1 MSIFTFISICFL
13 LSGATALIYEVIW
26 VRLLALTFGNTVY
39 AVGVVLTAF
48 MSGLSLGSLLLGR
61 FSDRKGVN
69 LLKTYGYLE
78 LGIALFAVLSPELLD
93 AVTSLY
99 LSTYSSSAPMWI
111 LSGQRYALSIAV
123 LLIPTTLMGGTLP
136 VLSRF
141 FIRSEQELE
150 KKVGSLYSLNT
161 IGGVL
166 GTFLVGFIL
175 IRFLGLNFTLRSTAV
190 FNVLIG
196 LAAFYM
202 GTIYTTAEEHEP
214 EVKIKGKRKN
224 KGKGKR
230 EKTSEAVVESTERP
244 AGYRY
249 ALIAFFLSG
258 FTAMVYEVA
267 WSRLLVGVIGST
279 TYAFSMI
286 LMGFLL
292 GIGLGSYI
300 VSLLSGKRRFDL
312 FHFSII
318 QIAIGV
324 TCFLTIAIFRIMP
337 DLMLKGFTITGR
349 SYTGILTLEFC
360 LVLIF
365 LLLPTTLFGAT
376 FPIIA
381 GVYSGGREHRGKNI
395 GNIYASNTAGAI
407 LGSAFAAFLFL
418 PLLSSTVSIKTA
430 TVINILVGITG
441 FAVLRRPKF
450 TAASVLLLIIV
461 LLPVSIPQKL
471 LDSGVAIY
479 GMNENFLMKQKNSHY
494 LYQKEGLNATI
505 SVSTGQSG
513 HLVLKTNGK
522 VDASTRSDMSTQV
535 AVAYF
540 PLLLHND
547 ARDVLVVGVGSGVT
561 IKAVRDF
568 QGTRIDAVEIE
579 PAVMEAA
586 GYFEMFNGGVINDK
600 DINYVIEDARSFMT
614 VTDKKYDVI
623 ISEPSNPWI
632 SGIGNLFTKEYYEL
646 SVLKLKEGGI
656 FCQWV
661 QLYNLRPDEM
671 TMILNTF
678 SSVFTHTNIW
688 HSQIGD
694 MILMGSMT
702 NFSGLDYQAVA
713 KKIRGKMRKDLKVYL
728 NISDPLDFFS
738 YFITGTAGVRLLSKD
753 ALINTDD
760 SPFLEFNA
768 PYSMYNANT
777 IVANNMFLFKYMR
790 LPRITG
796 YDAEKNITAELLY
809 RKSRNYL
816 KIKLIPSLS
825 WINRSLI
832 EDPGNPDYL
841 VQRARGFK
849 AMEKPAEAAEA
860 LEKVIS
866 IAPENASAHFERGML
881 FVQNNMEKAFL
892 HLEKAV
898 SLRDDIFQ
906 YVYELALLKIKEQKH
921 DEALPLLLKSYESPH
936 NIVEDASIFYLIG
949 HCHIKA
955 GQFEEA
961 LDYLDRSIDANS
973 YNATPVYRKGDV
985 YLFFLNDPEKACEMY
1000 RKALQISDEIQ
1011 RGKIETRLGKSCNNL

>member
-26 VRLLALTFGNTVY
+26 VRLLALTFGNTTY

-93 AVTSLY
+93 AVTSFY
-99 LSTYSSSAPMWI
+99 ISTYASSLPLWI

-150 KKVGSLYSLNT
+150 KRVGLLYSLNT

-166 GTFLVGFIL
+166 GTFLVGFIF
-175 IRFLGLNFTLRSTAV
+175 IRFLGLSFTLRSTAV

-202 GTIYTTAEEHEP
+202 GTIYTTSEEHEP
-214 EVKIKGKRKN
+214 EVKGKR
-224 KGKGKR
+224 KGKGKGVR
-230 EKTSEAVVESTERP
+230 TSDAVVESTERP
-244 AGYRY
+244 QGYRY

-258 FTAMVYEVA
+258 FTAMVYQVA

-318 QIAIGV
+318 QIAIGI

-337 DLMLKGFTITGR
+337 DLMLKGFAITGR

-360 LVLIF
+360 LVLVF

-381 GVYSGGREHRGKNI
+381 GVYNRGREHRGRNI

-407 LGSAFAAFLFL
+407 LGSALAAFLFL
-418 PLLSSTVSIKTA
+418 PWLGSTLSIKTA

-441 FAVLRRPKF
+441 FTVLRRPKF
-450 TAASVLLLIIV
+450 IAASVLFLVIV
-461 LLPVSIPQKL
+461 LLPVSIPQKI

-479 GMNENFLMKQKNSHY
+479 GMNKNFLMRQKNYHY

-505 SVSTGQSG
+505 SVAADRSG
-513 HLVLKTNGK
+513 NLVLKTNGK
-522 VDASTRSDMSTQV
+522 IDASTGSDMSTQF
-535 AVAYF
+535 AVGYF

-547 ARDVLVVGVGSGVT
+547 ARDVLVVGVGSGIT
-561 IKAVRDF
+561 LKAVRDF
-568 QGTRIDAVEIE
+568 QNARVDAVEIE
-579 PAVMEAA
+579 PAVIEAA
-586 GYFEMFNGGVINDK
+586 GYFEMFNKGVINDK
-600 DINYVIEDARSFMT
+600 GINYVIDDARSFMT

-632 SGIGNLFTKEYYEL
+632 SGIGSLFTKEYYEL
-646 SVLKLKEGGI
+646 AALKLKEGGI

-661 QLYNLRPDEM
+661 QLYNLRPNDM
-671 TMILNTF
+671 MMILNTF

-688 HSQIGD
+688 HSQTGD
-694 MILMGSMT
+694 ILLMGSMK
-702 NFSGLDYQAVA
+702 NFSGFDYQAVA
-713 KKIRGKMRKDLKVYL
+713 KKMSGKVLKDLKIYL

-738 YFITGTAGVRLLSKD
+738 YFMADTAGVRLLSKN
-753 ALINTDD
+753 ALVNTDD

-768 PYSMYNANT
+768 PYSMYNPNT
-777 IVANNMFLFKYMR
+777 IVANNMFMFNYMR

-796 YDAEKNITAELLY
+796 YNAEKNITAELLY
-809 RKSRNYL
+809 RKSKNYL

-825 WINRSLI
+825 WINRSLV
-832 EDPGNPDYL
+832 EDPANPDYL
-841 VQRARGFK
+841 VQKARGFR
-849 AMEKPAEAAEA
+849 AMGKPDEAAEI
-860 LEKVIS
+860 LDKVIS
-866 IAPENASAHFERGML
+866 ISPENASAHFERGML
-881 FVQNNMEKAFL
+881 FVQNNMEKAWPY
-892 HLEKAV
+892 LEKAA

-906 YVYELALLKIKEQKH
+906 YVYELALLKIKEQKY
-921 DEALPLLLKSYESPH
+921 DEALPLLLKSYESSH
-936 NIVEDASIFYLIG
+936 NIVEDGAIFYLIAY
-949 HCHIKA
+949 CHIKT
-955 GQFEEA
+955 GKFEKA
-961 LDYLDRSIDANS
+961 LDYLDRSIEANP
-973 YNATPVYRKGDV
+973 YNATTVYKKGDV
-985 YLFFLNDPEKACEMY
+985 YLFFLNNPGKACEMY
-1000 RKALQISDEIQ
+1000 RKALQVSDEIKQ
-1011 RGKIETRLGKSCNNL
+1011 YRIQARINKSCNNL